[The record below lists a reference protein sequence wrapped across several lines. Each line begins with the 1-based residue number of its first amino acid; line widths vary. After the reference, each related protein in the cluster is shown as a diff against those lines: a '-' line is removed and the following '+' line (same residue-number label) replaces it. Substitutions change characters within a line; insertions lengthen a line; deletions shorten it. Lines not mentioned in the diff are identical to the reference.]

1 MANSKAS
8 GQRIFLQCAVL
19 SGFIC
24 IALGAFGAHALKA
37 SLSHD
42 AMAIWQTAVQYQM
55 FQTLALL
62 GVALLM
68 GGSSAQTSRQG
79 LLKITGYLFI
89 LGIALFSGSLYLL
102 ALTGVRWLG
111 AITPLGGASFLA
123 GWALLFWHSMR
134 AASVSD

>member
-1 MANSKAS
+1 
-8 GQRIFLQCAVL
+8 
-19 SGFIC
+19 
-24 IALGAFGAHALKA
+24 
-37 SLSHD
+37 
-42 AMAIWQTAVQYQM
+42 
-55 FQTLALL
+55 
-62 GVALLM
+62 M

-102 ALTGVRWLG
+102 ALTGVPWLG

>member
-1 MANSKAS
+1 
-8 GQRIFLQCAVL
+8 
-19 SGFIC
+19 
-24 IALGAFGAHALKA
+24 
-37 SLSHD
+37 
-42 AMAIWQTAVQYQM
+42 
-55 FQTLALL
+55 
-62 GVALLM
+62 M
-68 GGSSAQTSRQG
+68 GGSSAQTSRQS

-102 ALTGVRWLG
+102 ALTGVAWLG